1 MPEGNASIVKSTP
14 QWSLPM
20 LAVTLASLPLI
31 LIGLPTVDW
40 KVLVPIVGIAL
51 VLFGSLVPPDFLILF
66 ALVGFLGANM
76 PIVNQGGVLTGFRWV
91 MLFAMAIGFILR
103 DATQTNCARAH
114 PMYFSL
120 VCFVFY
126 AALSGLFSVNGFLTL
141 LKAGAF
147 GSLLLAV
154 VLYGRLESQHE
165 SGSSCKLVE
174 QFYWCAALVAAG
186 CILTVL
192 HFLPPSP
199 GYFEGPFGNPN
210 SLAAFISLVGPVL
223 LLKLVQSL
231 HQSPVRIIVCAAL
244 GLVLLVF
251 LLMSRSRTGM
261 VATFLACSWWLF
273 FSYRKIFVLFVG
285 GALLSAV
292 VMWMYFPGYVQS
304 LNQTYVQKGNSYVLL
319 SRAALLQDSWDAA
332 KESPLVGAGFGVTK
346 GYSEDWEF
354 GYETGDA
361 GREKMNSFLA
371 LVEEV
376 GIVGATLLVLPI
388 VWVLVR
394 VFRRLMLFR
403 MFHSSTEEFWIL
415 LTLSACLVGGLA
427 DASGEAWLT
436 AAGFYSAVMFWLVFG
451 VLAARLTVPFRVP
464 Q

>member
-1 MPEGNASIVKSTP
+1 MSASPVANPRPWAPILLV
-14 QWSLPM
+14 
-20 LAVTLASLPLI
+20 VLI
-31 LIGLPTVDW
+31 LALFPLVILVVQGNWKLAAGLV
-40 KVLVPIVGIAL
+40 IFAL
-51 VLFGSLVPPDFLILF
+51 TLFSSLVPPDL
-66 ALVGFLGANM
+66 LVLASLVAFLGANM
-76 PIVNQGGVLTGFRWV
+76 PIMNQGGVLTGFRWV
-91 MLFAMAIGFILR
+91 MLFAMAIGFLLR
-103 DATQTNCARAH
+103 NVTQTSCARAH

-120 VCFVFY
+120 ACFVVY

-154 VLYGRLESQHE
+154 VLYGRLESLHTA
-165 SGSSCKLVE
+165 GSSCKLFE
-174 QFYWCAALVAAG
+174 QFYWCAALVVIG

-192 HFLPPSP
+192 RVLPPSS

-210 SLAAFISLVGPVL
+210 SLAAFISLIAPVL
-223 LLKLVQSL
+223 LLKLTKSL
-231 HQSPVRIIVCAAL
+231 GKSPVGIIVCVAL
-244 GLVLLVF
+244 GLALFVS

-261 VATFLACSWWLF
+261 VATFLACSWWFF
-273 FSYRKIFVLFVG
+273 FSYRKTFVLFVG
-285 GALLSAV
+285 GSLLSAV
-292 VMWMYFPGYVQS
+292 VMWTYFPGYVRS
-304 LNQTYVQKGNSYVLL
+304 LNQTYVNKGDSYLLL
-319 SRAALLQDSWDAA
+319 SREALLQDSWDAA
-332 KESPLVGAGFGVTK
+332 KESPLVGVGFGVTK
-346 GYSEDWEF
+346 NYSEGWEF

-376 GIVGATLLVLPI
+376 GIVGAALLVLPI

-403 MFHSSTEEFWIL
+403 MSHSSSEEFWIL

-436 AAGFYSAVMFWLVFG
+436 AAGSYSAVMFWLVFG

-464 Q
+464 R